1 MKYATLFQIDALRL
15 ARTKLAKR
23 AVLKE
28 IMALSD
34 IRADDKKVVFHAPN
48 VTAKIE
54 MRSLMASDDPVD
66 LVIAAYVGMR
76 EEVLKEFDRKFQE
89 LKQMRGI

>member
-1 MKYATLFQIDALRL
+1 
-15 ARTKLAKR
+15 
-23 AVLKE
+23 
-28 IMALSD
+28 
-34 IRADDKKVVFHAPN
+34 
-48 VTAKIE
+48 
-54 MRSLMASDDPVD
+54 